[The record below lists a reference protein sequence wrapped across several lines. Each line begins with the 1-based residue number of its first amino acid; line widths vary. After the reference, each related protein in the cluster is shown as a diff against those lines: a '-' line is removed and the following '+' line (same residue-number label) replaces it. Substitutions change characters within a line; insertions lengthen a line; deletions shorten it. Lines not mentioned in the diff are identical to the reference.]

1 MLVKTGHW
9 ELRMTLG
16 NLTKEQMA
24 RIIYSLD
31 FTMKNDPTGIAG
43 IRETAQWVQLQRD
56 EQQKG
61 GPWKKRL
68 RDAGYT
74 I

>member
-1 MLVKTGHW
+1 
-9 ELRMTLG
+9 
-16 NLTKEQMA
+16 MA

-43 IRETAQWVQLQRD
+43 IRETAQWFQLQRD

-68 RDAGYT
+68 REAGYT